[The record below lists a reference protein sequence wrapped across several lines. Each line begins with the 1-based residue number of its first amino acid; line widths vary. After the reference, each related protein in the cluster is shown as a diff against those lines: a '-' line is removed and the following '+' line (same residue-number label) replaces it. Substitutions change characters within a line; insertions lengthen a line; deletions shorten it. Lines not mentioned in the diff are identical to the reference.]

1 MARMMRE
8 DVSSLN
14 MLRNNAKIIGGVLGA
29 EHEFFEKRDYQGEYY
44 LEKNQLEF

>member
-8 DVSSLN
+8 DVSSLQ

-29 EHEFFEKRDYQGEYY
+29 EHEFFENKDYQGEYY
-44 LEKNQLEF
+44 LEKNLLEY